1 MQDLVVGVI
10 TCIAGLVFL
19 YGAVTNNQFL
29 LDLHK
34 TRWITNLWGR
44 TGARV
49 FVGLIGV
56 GLLVLGGAIIQG
68 WRLPLLGS

>member
-10 TCIAGLVFL
+10 TCVAGLVFL
-19 YGAVTNNQFL
+19 YGAATNNQFL

-34 TRWITNLWGR
+34 TRWVVNLWGR

-49 FVGLIGV
+49 FVALLGAGLI
-56 GLLVLGGAIIQG
+56 VLGVVILQG
-68 WRLPLLGS
+68 WQLPLLG

>member
-10 TCIAGLVFL
+10 TCFAGLVFL
-19 YGAVTNNQFL
+19 YGAATNNQFL

-34 TRWITNLWGR
+34 TRWIVNLWGR

-49 FVGLIGV
+49 FVALIGA
-56 GLLVLGGAIIQG
+56 GLLALGAAIIQG

>member
-10 TCIAGLVFL
+10 TCITGLVFL
-19 YGAVTNNQFL
+19 YGAATGNQFL

-34 TRWITNLWGR
+34 TRWIVNLWGR
-44 TGARV
+44 VGARV
-49 FVGLIGV
+49 FVAIIGI
-56 GLLVLGGAIIQG
+56 GLLVLGAAIIRG